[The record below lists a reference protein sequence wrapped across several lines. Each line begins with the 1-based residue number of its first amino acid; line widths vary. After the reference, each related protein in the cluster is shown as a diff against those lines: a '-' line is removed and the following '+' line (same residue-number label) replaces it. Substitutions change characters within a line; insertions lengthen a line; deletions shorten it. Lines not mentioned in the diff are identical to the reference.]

1 MILTGEDEVAMLK
14 KILSIITRESN
25 HNPVSRPRVLLIF
38 PADRQEIP
46 LVARTAVSRPWVVNL
61 AGSTVHIEGA
71 MVATKGYLSG
81 WRCGPSWQVN
91 CLQDIGYLVW
101 GTGRPPMK

>member
-14 KILSIITRESN
+14 KILLIITRESN

-46 LVARTAVSRPWVVNL
+46 LVARTAVSRPWLSTWQAVLCILRVQWL
-61 AGSTVHIEGA
+61 PPRDALVAG
-71 MVATKGYLSG
+71 VADHLGRSIVYRTLVIWFG
-81 WRCGPSWQVN
+81 V
-91 CLQDIGYLVW
+91 QDGHQ
-101 GTGRPPMK
+101 